1 MNFYFPSFEPLVG
14 GAKVAGWQSAT
25 TISSRFLLAKDCHVS
40 TNDRHLTRVGLFSLF
55 LGWCQVSG
63 FKIFVYCFC
72 VAVQYVCTFFV
83 ISWARNVQLDVTCLS
98 CYLEK
103 RIFCFF
109 TPEGANSILRLKTK
123 QKQQQ
128 EINMC
133 VLELLNV
140 PFICVPNIN
149 NLHIKHYL

>member
-55 LGWCQVSG
+55 LGWCQVFG

-103 RIFCFF
+103 RIFFF
-109 TPEGANSILRLKTK
+109 FNT
-123 QKQQQ
+123 
-128 EINMC
+128 
-133 VLELLNV
+133 
-140 PFICVPNIN
+140 
-149 NLHIKHYL
+149 